1 MASHST
7 RLRVHFEAGGAA
19 GAARGLG
26 GREGGV
32 PKIGVEAPA
41 ADIVC
46 LARDDVEEG
55 RDHLVGLDEA
65 RSAAT
70 QLWLRNLQVRRL
82 SKRVSK
88 GLADAAARLRLVC
101 EARRCPCDER
111 LIERCARL
119 QDPAVIDPRE
129 LPKVYR
135 AFAPG
140 LVPSVHG
147 GLRLLRL
154 GFADG
159 RNKSGHDDEGILYLH
174 QNIRVPGCGGPL
186 HPPRVCRG
194 RRRRR
199 ASAPREW

>member
-129 LPKVYR
+129 LPNVSLLSSLCAR
-135 AFAPG
+135 PCAEHLRRLAPIAPG
-140 LVPSVHG
+140 
-147 GLRLLRL
+147 
-154 GFADG
+154 
-159 RNKSGHDDEGILYLH
+159 
-174 QNIRVPGCGGPL
+174 IRGWPEQVRP
-186 HPPRVCRG
+186 
-194 RRRRR
+194 
-199 ASAPREW
+199 